1 MATPK
6 KRPGRPRVHGDD
18 VRRITL
24 LVEADEYDRL
34 AAFKRH
40 KSAAENRDVS
50 FARVLLDALEE
61 SKAYAKWRRARH

>member
-1 MATPK
+1 MTTTK
-6 KRPGRPRVHGDD
+6 KKPGRPRVHGDE

-24 LVEADEYDRL
+24 LVEADDYDRL

-50 FARVLLDALEE
+50 FAGVLLDALEE
-61 SKAYAKWRRARH
+61 SKAYKSWRRARR